1 MPSQREDQD
10 NLQSFQERYSRRRGP
25 GTRQLEETVFGQ
37 ELGVIGY
44 TTVQQAVELSRTLGL
59 TERSRLLE
67 VGAGQGWPGWYI
79 AQSLGCG
86 LVSTDVPLEALR
98 EARSSSIARGHQ
110 KRQSVVG
117 ADAQMLPFRSESF
130 EAIVHADV
138 F

>member
-1 MPSQREDQD
+1 MPSQKEGQD

-44 TTVQQAVELSRTLGL
+44 TTVEQAVELSLTLGL

-79 AQSLGCG
+79 AQSIGCN
-86 LVSTDVPLEALR
+86 LVSTDVPQEALR
-98 EARSSSIARGHQ
+98 EARSSSIGRRHQ
-110 KRQSVVG
+110 ERQSVVG
-117 ADAQMLPFRSESF
+117 ADARTLPFRSGSF
-130 EAIVHADV
+130 EGIVHADV